1 MLLNNLSNL
10 DIEQALRNS
19 GYDFNSV
26 ITDAEF
32 VGCVDDG
39 DHDRTETAIYE
50 ISWDVSNHEEP
61 VTFCNT
67 VYVTYDPESLSY
79 YADI

>member
-1 MLLNNLSNL
+1 MRSLSTSDL
-10 DIEQALRNS
+10 EQALRNS
-19 GYDFNSV
+19 GYDFNTK

-50 ISWDVSNHEEP
+50 ISWDVSDSRD
-61 VTFCNT
+61 VVSFCNT
-67 VYVTYDPESLSY
+67 LYISHDEKTDRY